1 MPTWSQGCA
10 HSQCDLPPTQQWK
23 LAAAVVCSPVGPA
36 PYWTSGT
43 QPPFAPRHTCISLLL
58 PKEPVG
64 TRLSTGSPEAGAPL
78 PVLGAGLGFRAP
90 GTGSLRPGDPWAGAS
105 ALAPLLTA
113 AAQVWFS
120 SPHSMD
126 TLLSVGAG
134 GAVAAGR
141 QGGASRHVLTF
152 APNFQQVRPFTDVH
166 LCGQAFLYQ
175 KYFLMRPFA
184 TPRMMLE
191 MFFLSLKSR
200 PFGFIFH
207 ARVWCTVC
215 VQTCKDPYCGWS
227 PLGALCTVVM
237 RTIAWC
243 SCQA

>member
-113 AAQVWFS
+113 AAFS
-120 SPHSMD
+120 AASRCPGVVLVPSQHGHS
-126 TLLSVGAG
+126 AECG
-134 GAVAAGR
+134 GWGGSRCGPAGR
-141 QGGASRHVLTF
+141 GQPPRANLCPQLPAS
-152 APNFQQVRPFTDVH
+152 
-166 LCGQAFLYQ
+166 
-175 KYFLMRPFA
+175 
-184 TPRMMLE
+184 E
-191 MFFLSLKSR
+191 
-200 PFGFIFH
+200 
-207 ARVWCTVC
+207 
-215 VQTCKDPYCGWS
+215 
-227 PLGALCTVVM
+227 ALH
-237 RTIAWC
+237 
-243 SCQA
+243 